1 MGLIGLYALII
12 FVVFALVGGLAVFL
26 IIRNKPGPG
35 DDDLPP
41 RGVPWD
47 DANR

>member
-1 MGLIGLYALII
+1 MGLIVLYALII

-26 IIRNKPGPG
+26 IIRNQPEPG
-35 DDDLPP
+35 DDGLPL

-47 DANR
+47 KSD